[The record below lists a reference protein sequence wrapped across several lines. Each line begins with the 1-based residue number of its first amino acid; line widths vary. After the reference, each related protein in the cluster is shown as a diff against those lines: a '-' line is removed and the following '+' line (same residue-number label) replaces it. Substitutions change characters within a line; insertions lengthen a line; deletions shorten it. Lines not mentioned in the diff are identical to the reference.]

1 MPARSPKEI
10 DDLFVEYMKNGDLE
24 SVLTLY
30 EDDVIFVNREGQPR
44 LGTAALR
51 EELASFAA
59 NKQQF
64 EFNIRRVV
72 EAGDIALV
80 HNQWQAASPPR
91 PSGYALEVSRRQPD
105 GTWRW
110 LIGDPFT
117 AGSAMNQIAG
127 LARESRP

>member
-44 LGTAALR
+44 HGTAALR

-80 HNQWQAASPPR
+80 HNQWQAAR
-91 PSGYALEVSRRQPD
+91 LR
-105 GTWRW
+105 
-110 LIGDPFT
+110 
-117 AGSAMNQIAG
+117 AGSIAPPARRDMA
-127 LARESRP
+127 LADRRPLYGWQRDERDRRPGAGVQALIPAA